1 MDKRLT
7 YRTEDG
13 WVGVNDQTNGVV
25 STNSQAV
32 HRLADIEDIM
42 EKIKNHEQGEYFYYS
57 RWKYPRQEDIY
68 QLVVE
73 PEGSYLCHV
82 NRQKYYEFEDMG

>member
-1 MDKRLT
+1 
-7 YRTEDG
+7 
-13 WVGVNDQTNGVV
+13 
-25 STNSQAV
+25 
-32 HRLADIEDIM
+32 M